1 MTRRVRLDLV
11 WALLGAAVL
20 AAALAPPIPQD
31 PAYHR
36 MADERPMGGIPNALN
51 VVSNAPFVLVGALG
65 LWSLRAEGGI
75 QFAEARERW
84 PYLVFFTGLGLTGL
98 GSAYYH
104 LATGNERLVWDRIP
118 LAITLMGLFAVTI
131 VERVNVTAGL
141 ILLVPVVA
149 IGIASVLLWSAG
161 ERRGQGDLRLY
172 ALVQFYPMLA
182 IPLMALL
189 FPSRYTRS
197 WDLVTVVALYGLAK
211 LFELLDAGIFSLGGV
226 VSGHTLKH
234 LAAALSGFW
243 IWRMLVE
250 RRPTQGT
257 ITPNTRAQ
265 AP

>member
-1 MTRRVRLDLV
+1 MTRRARLGLV
-11 WALLGAAVL
+11 WTLLGVAVL

-36 MADERPMGGIPNALN
+36 MADERAMGGIPHALN
-51 VVSNAPFVLVGALG
+51 VLSNAPFVLVGVLG
-65 LWSLRAEGGI
+65 LWSLRPCGSKGGVPLV
-75 QFAEARERW
+75 ETRERW
-84 PYLVFFTGLGLTGL
+84 PYGVFFAGLGLTGL

-104 LATGNERLVWDRIP
+104 LATGNERLVWDRLP
-118 LAITLMGLFAVTI
+118 LAITLMGLFAATI
-131 VERVNVTAGL
+131 VERIDVKAGL
-141 ILLVPVVA
+141 VLLGPLVA

-172 ALVQFYPMLA
+172 ALVQFYPVLA

-211 LFELLDAGIFSLGGV
+211 VFELLDARIFSLGGV

-234 LAAALSGFW
+234 VAAALSGYW
-243 IWRMLVE
+243 VWRMLVT
-250 RRPTQGT
+250 RRP
-257 ITPNTRAQ
+257 A
-265 AP
+265 